1 MPQKKTTAK
10 GTVRW
15 VGRFRPPGGKETSRS
30 FDTRREAK
38 AWEDE
43 QARNY
48 RRGVWLDPNLDK
60 LTVQEVYDR
69 WADRPVRENSK
80 RVYAQVS
87 KNLGPMGAIH
97 ARKLTRADVDAW
109 YNTLT
114 GGRPW
119 ANHEPLSPRVARDM
133 VSHLSAAM
141 TMAVDEQW
149 VGRNPVRIPRLDH
162 DDVVRV
168 NDVPTGED
176 IKAIVDLL
184 REGGAP
190 YTRRENSKTT
200 TVLSAPAPVVAD
212 MVLVAVGTGARIS
225 ELCGL
230 DVGDVQLLKR
240 EVDIRAQAHH
250 VTGERVSPK
259 TRSSTRTIPVGN
271 DLVPVLDRLVGD
283 RAPDTPLF
291 ITRNGVSYRAET
303 AGKLLRR
310 VADHLGMPWRFHS
323 FRHYYASK
331 LIAGG
336 LPVNVVQRLLGH
348 ADPAMTLR
356 VYTHLW
362 PDSDE
367 VARRAINGILS
378 GDGIIAGSSAGQVV
392 LRSV

>member
-10 GTVRW
+10 GTIRW

-30 FDTRREAK
+30 FDTRRDAK

-48 RRGVWLDPNLDK
+48 RRGVWLDPSLDK
-60 LTVQEVYDR
+60 LTVKEVYDR
-69 WADRPVRENSK
+69 WADRPARENSK
-80 RVYAQVS
+80 LVYAQVS
-87 KNLGPMGAIH
+87 KNLGPMGDIY
-97 ARKLTRADVDAW
+97 ARKLTRADVDTW
-109 YNTLT
+109 YRVLIS
-114 GGRPW
+114 GRPW
-119 ANHEPLSPRVARDM
+119 AGNEPLSPRVARSM

-141 TMAVDEQW
+141 TMAVDEEW

-176 IKAIVDLL
+176 IESIVDLL
-184 REGGAP
+184 RSGGAP
-190 YTRRENSKTT
+190 YERKEKGKLV
-200 TVLSAPAPVVAD
+200 TVTSQPAPVVAD

-230 DVGDVQLLKR
+230 DVGDVYMLRR
-240 EVDIRAQAHH
+240 EIDITSQAHH

-259 TRSSTRTIPVGN
+259 TRSSARVIPVGN
-271 DLVPVLDRLVGD
+271 DLLPVLDRLIDGRGTD
-283 RAPDTPLF
+283 EPLF
-291 ITRNGVSYRAET
+291 ATRNGVSYRAET

-310 VADHLGMPWRFHS
+310 VAEDLGMEWRFHS
-323 FRHYYASK
+323 FRHFYASR

-336 LPVNVVQRLLGH
+336 LPVNQVQRLLGH
-348 ADPAMTLR
+348 ADPSMTLR

-362 PDSDE
+362 PDSDD
-367 VARRAINGILS
+367 VARRAIEGILG
-378 GDGIIAGSSAGQVV
+378 GDGIIAGSSVGRAA